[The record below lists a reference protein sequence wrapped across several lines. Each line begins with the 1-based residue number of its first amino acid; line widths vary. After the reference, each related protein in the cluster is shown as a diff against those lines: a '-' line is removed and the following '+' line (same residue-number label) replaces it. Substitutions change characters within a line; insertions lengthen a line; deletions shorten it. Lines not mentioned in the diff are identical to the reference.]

1 MNDRAHKETDR
12 EIERINKYIAKLY
25 NAARKGIVKDYTAF
39 VEFIKKESDE
49 LLKAIKSAESNTDRI
64 KAKMVYRKFF
74 QKLIRDNELYQK
86 SENEAKKRLY
96 AANTAAVNLV
106 NKKTAKIYAQNY
118 NQTGKGIQEDL
129 YYLEE
134 YDVNGIDY
142 SWWYDFTPVEEEE
155 ADKYGRITRQEVSEK
170 KDNLWN
176 EQNIRSAILT
186 AALLGLS
193 AKDVVKRTANVVTE
207 KNYNVAVRQ
216 VSDTMTDAE
225 NKGRLDSMYRA
236 DDEGFSVKK
245 YWIAT
250 LDNRTRETHQEYD
263 GMKPVELDYEY
274 APGLKRPRDPDCS
287 DLSEVCN
294 CRCTLQYDM
303 GHGRSSTRAA
313 REGDVHGSYK
323 KASSFTG
330 THSKTVADMTYKEWM
345 KWRSK

>member
-12 EIERINKYIAKLY
+12 EITRIQRQIAKLY
-25 NAARKGIVKDYTAF
+25 RDAKKEIAKGYSAF
-39 VEFIKKESDE
+39 IDSIKKEADE
-49 LLKAIKSAESNTDRI
+49 LLNAIATAETNADRI
-64 KAKMVYRKFF
+64 KAKMAYRKFF
-74 QKLIRDNELYQK
+74 RKLIKDNRLYRKAQ
-86 SENEAKKRLY
+86 NEAITKLFD
-96 AANTAAVNLV
+96 ANTAAVNLV
-106 NKKTAKIYAQNY
+106 NKKTAKVYAQNY
-118 NQTGKGIQEDL
+118 NQTGEGIQDDL

-142 SWWYDFTPVEEEE
+142 SWWYDFMPIDEEE
-155 ADKYGRITRQEVSEK
+155 AEKYGRITKQDVSEQ
-170 KDNLWN
+170 KDNDWN
-176 EQNIRSAILT
+176 EHNLRNAFLT
-186 AALLGLS
+186 GVMLELS
-193 AKDVVKRTANVVTE
+193 AEDIVERAASVVAE
-207 KNYNVAVRQ
+207 KNYNVAARQ

-225 NKGRLDSMYRA
+225 NKGRLDSMERA

-303 GHGRSSTRAA
+303 GHGRSNTRAA

>member
-1 MNDRAHKETDR
+1 MQRQ
-12 EIERINKYIAKLY
+12 IAKLY
-25 NAARKGIVKDYTAF
+25 RDAKKEIARIYADFA
-39 VEFIKKESDE
+39 EFIKKESDE
-49 LLKAIKSAESNTDRI
+49 LLKAIDAAETEADRN
-64 KAKMVYRKFF
+64 KAKTAYRKFF
-74 QKLIRDNELYQK
+74 QKLIRDNKLYK
-86 SENEAKKRLY
+86 KAENEAILKLY
-96 AANTAAVNLV
+96 EANSASVKLV

-118 NQTGKGIQEDL
+118 NQVGKGIQEDL
-129 YYLEE
+129 YYLEQ

-142 SWWYDFTPVEEEE
+142 SWWYDFQPIEPTDAE
-155 ADKYGRITRQEVSEK
+155 KYGNITRQEVSEK
-170 KDNLWN
+170 KDKAWNAQNL
-176 EQNIRSAILT
+176 RSAFMTGAMLELPASGI
-186 AALLGLS
+186 
-193 AKDVVKRTANVVTE
+193 VKRAANVVTE
-207 KNYNVAVRQ
+207 RNYGVAARQ
-216 VSDTMTDAE
+216 VSDTITDAE

-330 THSKTVADMTYKEWM
+330 THSKTVADMTYREWM